1 MQVSSSPLA
10 ASLLSLLHALLQLD
24 PEDTASDIYWDLVD
38 RMVNQAIAFDNPD
51 FINNLLDKGF
61 NELFHSMQGQS
72 DGVSEHQKLQKR
84 ISMDAAI
91 QTDIVLEEVDGKE
104 EASPAP
110 SPALDDLPS
119 PTPPPPGV
127 GGAPPPPPPP
137 PSPGMGGVPPPPP
150 PPPGMGGGPPPPP
163 PPPGMGSSPPPP
175 GAPPAPVTNAVPA
188 PPKPKTK
195 LRTFNWAKIPA
206 QKVLSSG
213 HIPGKG
219 KA

>member
-1 MQVSSSPLA
+1 
-10 ASLLSLLHALLQLD
+10 
-24 PEDTASDIYWDLVD
+24 
-38 RMVNQAIAFDNPD
+38 MVNQAIAFDNPD

-61 NELFHSMQGQS
+61 KELFQSMQGQS
-72 DGVSEHQKLQKR
+72 DSVSGHQKLQKR

-91 QTDIVLEEVDGKE
+91 QTDIILEEVDGKE

-110 SPALDDLPS
+110 PPVLDDPLLPR
-119 PTPPPPGV
+119 PPLPPGM
-127 GGAPPPPPPP
+127 GGIPPPPPPP
-137 PSPGMGGVPPPPP
+137 PPGMGGVPPPPP
-150 PPPGMGGGPPPPP
+150 PSPGIGGGGPPPPP
-163 PPPGMGSSPPPP
+163 PPPGMGGPPPPP

-213 HIPGKG
+213 PIPGKG